1 MIHLVKEYASKRLE
15 LLKLEATEKSSKGAG
30 FLVFISLAALAAL
43 FFILLFNIGVGLY
56 IGSLLGNYGYGIL
69 IVAGFYLLVL
79 LLLLALRKFITTKV
93 AGGIIKFI
101 ND

>member
-30 FLVFISLAALAAL
+30 LLVFISLTALAAL
-43 FFILLFNIGVGLY
+43 FFVVLFNIGIGLY
-56 IGSLLGNYGYGIL
+56 IGSLLGNYGYGVL
-69 IVAGFYLLVL
+69 IVAGFYLLML
-79 LLLLALRKFITTKV
+79 LLLFLLKKSIMTKV

>member
-30 FLVFISLAALAAL
+30 LLVFFGLAALAAL

-79 LLLLALRKFITTKV
+79 LLLIVLRKFITSKV